1 MSHSPALPSS
11 VLLPPDVVL
20 APCAQRALSE
30 ADAIEIWIARWFR
43 VPQRQLLARYGC
55 DARRFYE
62 IWEETRFIGSRA
74 KALDALRLRY
84 PTSMDRFDPG
94 AHRRFTRAPHPDQL
108 ALFE

>member
-1 MSHSPALPSS
+1 MSHSPALVSPT
-11 VLLPPDVVL
+11 LLPPDVVSVQIG
-20 APCAQRALSE
+20 PRALTE
-30 ADAIEIWIARWFR
+30 ADAIEIWIARWLR
-43 VPQRQLLARYGC
+43 VPQRQMLARYGC

-94 AHRRFTRAPHPDQL
+94 AHRRSTRAVHPDQL
-108 ALFE
+108 ALF

>member
-1 MSHSPALPSS
+1 MSHRPALVSPT
-11 VLLPPDVVL
+11 LLPADVVL
-20 APCAQRALSE
+20 TPSAQRALTE

-94 AHRRFTRAPHPDQL
+94 AHRRSSRAVHPDQL
-108 ALFE
+108 ALL